1 LAVAHERRLLRLR
14 NEARLLAEVGEIL
27 TVVLAVVAAA
37 DGLVAA
43 GLLVLAELLLGRRDQ
58 AEIVLGVLVVVLG
71 GDRVARGARIARKLE
86 IFFRDVRGRAAD
98 LDVGSVRFINPGHRV
113 LAAPVIVVVIIIV
126 VAVAHPLLVLTVS
139 HILPLIPAL

>member
-1 LAVAHERRLLRLR
+1 MRPAAPPRKAFAATAALATAHLRLG
-14 NEARLLAEVGEIL
+14 AG
-27 TVVLAVVAAA
+27 A

-113 LAAPVIVVVIIIV
+113 LAAPVI
-126 VAVAHPLLVLTVS
+126 
-139 HILPLIPAL
+139 

>member
-1 LAVAHERRLLRLR
+1 MVALALLARLLIVALVGRIVARLMITLVMIALAVAHERRLLRLR

-43 GLLVLAELLLGRRDQ
+43 GLLVLAELLLGCRDQ

-71 GDRVARGARIARKLE
+71 GDRVARGARIAGKLE

-98 LDVGSVRFINPGHRV
+98 LDVGSV
-113 LAAPVIVVVIIIV
+113 
-126 VAVAHPLLVLTVS
+126 
-139 HILPLIPAL
+139 